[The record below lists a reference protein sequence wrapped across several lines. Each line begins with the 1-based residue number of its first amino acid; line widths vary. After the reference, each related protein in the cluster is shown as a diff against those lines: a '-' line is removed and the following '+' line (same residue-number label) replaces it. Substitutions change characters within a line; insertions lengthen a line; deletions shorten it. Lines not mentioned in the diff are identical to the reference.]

1 MFASVL
7 RDLPP
12 SANFVF
18 YVLDR
23 LGPMPRYKLLNE
35 TRLPDRTLGFALE
48 ILLKKG
54 LVSKTLDHKDA
65 RIRIYQIPSPIIIY
79 T

>member
-1 MFASVL
+1 MFASIL
-7 RDLPP
+7 RKLPP

-23 LGPMPRYKLLNE
+23 LGPLPRYRLQDE
-35 TRLPDRTLGFALE
+35 TNLPDRTLGYALE
-48 ILLKKG
+48 ILVKKG
-54 LVSKTLDHKDA
+54 LVIRMLDTDDA
-65 RIRIYQIPSPIIIY
+65 RIRIYQIPSPIIFV

>member
-1 MFASVL
+1 MFANIL
-7 RDLPP
+7 RTLPP

-23 LGPMPRYKLLNE
+23 LGPLPRNRILNE
-35 TRLPDRTLGFALE
+35 TKLPDRTVGYALE

-54 LVSKTLDHKDA
+54 LVTRMLDEKDA
-65 RIRIYQIPSPIIIY
+65 RLRIYQVPSPIIL